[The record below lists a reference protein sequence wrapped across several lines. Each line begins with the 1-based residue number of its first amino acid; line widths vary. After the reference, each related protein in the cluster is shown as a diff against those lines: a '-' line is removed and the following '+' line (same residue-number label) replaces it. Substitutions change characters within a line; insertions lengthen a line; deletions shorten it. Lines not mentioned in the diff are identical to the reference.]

1 MQARDDGA
9 ALREL
14 RAGDGVIAPRLATKP
29 CECGAV
35 LRVASDLDGNRVLL
49 DAAPAIGGS
58 FVTIV
63 AWNQHVVYVGEAE
76 PGEHVAPRERY
87 AKHIHAAGRV
97 AA

>member
-1 MQARDDGA
+1 
-9 ALREL
+9 
-14 RAGDGVIAPRLATKP
+14 VIAPRLASRP
-29 CECGAV
+29 CQCGAP

-63 AWNQHVVYVGEAE
+63 AWNAHVVYVGEAE

-87 AKHIHAAGRV
+87 AKHAHAAGRLV